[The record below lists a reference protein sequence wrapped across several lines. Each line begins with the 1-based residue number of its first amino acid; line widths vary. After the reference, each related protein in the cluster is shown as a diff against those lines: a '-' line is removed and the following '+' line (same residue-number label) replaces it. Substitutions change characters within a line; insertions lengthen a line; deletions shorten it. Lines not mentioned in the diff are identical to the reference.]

1 LGVVYLIKLAVK
13 IIFRAIG
20 FVIYPIIAIFHC
32 KSVDVFQKDQMA
44 FDRDC
49 GEEKKGLNKA

>member
-1 LGVVYLIKLAVK
+1 LGAAYLIKLAVK

-20 FVIYPIIAIFHC
+20 FVIYPIVAIFRH

-49 GEEKKGLNKA
+49 GEEKKGVNKA